1 MDKTEAIAAF
11 AALSQ
16 SARLDAFRLLVQAG
30 DEGMLAGD
38 IARAVDVRQNT
49 MSTNLSVLLRAGLIA
64 NHRQGRTVRY
74 VADMEGLKGLLGF
87 LLQDCCGGQVEQC
100 APLIDSL
107 TNGCDA
113 QSVNTQKTYNVLFL
127 CHANSARSLMAEAI
141 LQREGT
147 GRFRAFSA
155 GSSPA
160 ARANPNTLALLAR
173 NNFDVGAFKPK
184 SWDVFSSKDAPK
196 MDFVIT
202 VCDKAAGEPCP
213 TWPGQPVTT
222 HWGVHD
228 PAAFEGNEAH
238 TAVIFNKT
246 YAQLRSRISGF
257 ANLPIDSLDQLA
269 LKRQMD
275 AIGGITADLDD

>member
-1 MDKTEAIAAF
+1 MDKTDAIAAF

-16 SARLDAFRLLVQAG
+16 ESRLDAFRLLVQAG
-30 DEGMLAGD
+30 EDGMLAGE
-38 IARAVDVRQNT
+38 IAQALGVRQNT

-64 NHRQGRTVRY
+64 NERQGRTVRY
-74 VADMEGLKGLLGF
+74 VPDMQGLKGLLGF
-87 LLQDCCGGQVEQC
+87 LLQDCCGGQADLC
-100 APLIDSL
+100 APLINSL
-107 TNGCDA
+107 TDE
-113 QSVNTQKTYNVLFL
+113 QKEPSSRSDKVYNILFL

-141 LQREGT
+141 MQREGR

-155 GSSPA
+155 GADPA
-160 ARANPNTLALLAR
+160 ARANPQALALLER
-173 NNFDVGAFKPK
+173 NNYDVSVFKPK
-184 SWDVFSSKDAPK
+184 SWDAFATKDAPK

-213 TWPGQPVTT
+213 TWRGQPVTA
-222 HWGVHD
+222 HWGLHD
-228 PAAFEGNEAH
+228 PAEFEGNEAH

-269 LKRQMD
+269 LKQQMD
-275 AIGGITADLDD
+275 AIGKKSADQND